1 MSKTRHGVLD
11 LNSMNHTRSLSDT
24 VPSIHTHPFDLKPTF
39 CTQSTQPMQG
49 SRQSRDNKALTHTHR
64 HTLSSQLHNHS
75 DNSHM
80 EYPCVIKTKHT
91 DKTET
96 HTHTHTQINS
106 HAPFVSGRP
115 ALGAQWLF
123 IEVNDTQVFITRS
136 AKGLSLP
143 TSPTLP
149 SLRLI
154 GNPDHEVT
162 ASSAMKTQRERLSKK
177 ISNHP

>member
-96 HTHTHTQINS
+96 HTHTHKLTHMHPLCQ
-106 HAPFVSGRP
+106 V
-115 ALGAQWLF
+115 ALP
-123 IEVNDTQVFITRS
+123 S
-136 AKGLSLP
+136 GLSDSLLKLTTRKSLSPGQQKVFLSRRLP
-143 TSPTLP
+143 LF
-149 SLRLI
+149 RLY
-154 GNPDHEVT
+154 V
-162 ASSAMKTQRERLSKK
+162 
-177 ISNHP
+177 